1 MQIIK
6 NEEGSQVTSWMRH
19 QDPFVRWKCPQ
30 LPNEK
35 MGRMVSGEGL
45 QGDQRKVAPGPTHLV
60 YENRVKV
67 ETNEPV
73 PPEETSSMEIETAT
87 EPLR

>member
-1 MQIIK
+1 MEVLLQWESRSDSSITRVKIKNLDMQIIK

-19 QDPFVRWKCPQ
+19 QDPLVRWKCPR

-35 MGRMVSGEGL
+35 MGRMVSEEGL

-60 YENRVKV
+60 DTK
-67 ETNEPV
+67 
-73 PPEETSSMEIETAT
+73 IG
-87 EPLR
+87 